1 MKTTL
6 RFNTAGHIDCFYTE
20 AIDLCAL
27 GRLKVTRATHV
38 RFSATTQQWEVIN
51 ENSSELMFS
60 HASRKQCLQW
70 EHDNLQ
76 PQASTI

>member
-6 RFNTAGHIDCFYTE
+6 RFNTGGHIDWFYTE
-20 AIDLCAL
+20 AIDLRVL
-27 GRLKVTRATHV
+27 GQLKVTRATHI

-51 ENSSELMFS
+51 ANSSELMFS

-76 PQASTI
+76 PHTSTI

>member
-6 RFNTAGHIDCFYTE
+6 RFNTGGHIDCFYTE
-20 AIDLCAL
+20 AIDLHVL
-27 GRLKVTRATHV
+27 GRLKVTRATHI
-38 RFSATTQQWEVIN
+38 RFSTTTQLWEVIN
-51 ENSSELMFS
+51 ANSSERMFS

-76 PQASTI
+76 PQTSTI

>member
-6 RFNTAGHIDCFYTE
+6 RFNTGGHIECFYTE
-20 AIDLCAL
+20 AIDLRSL

-38 RFSATTQQWEVIN
+38 RFSASTQQWEVIDA
-51 ENSSELMFS
+51 NSIALMFS
-60 HASRKQCLQW
+60 HASRKKCLQW

-76 PQASTI
+76 PQTSTI

>member
-6 RFNTAGHIDCFYTE
+6 RFNTGGHIDCFYTE
-20 AIDLCAL
+20 AIDLHVL
-27 GRLKVTRATHV
+27 GRLKVTRATDIH
-38 RFSATTQQWEVIN
+38 FNASTQQWEVIN
-51 ENSSELMFS
+51 TNSSEFMFS

-76 PQASTI
+76 PQTSTM